1 MFLFSENIRCGKEPF
16 QNSNFCVIKKPKK
29 KPFFSHKEHF
39 YRKQTC
45 IIYLSTPIRHLYRQP
60 VWYYWLDI
68 FSLDLTGRQAYL
80 IRKIL
85 YKNFIL
91 ASDEYFDNLWVD
103 FDEIEANSTV
113 QIMSE
118 MNLNKTEL
126 IKYQYQRIYD
136 QGKIKIPFI

>member
-1 MFLFSENIRCGKEPF
+1 M
-16 QNSNFCVIKKPKK
+16 
-29 KPFFSHKEHF
+29 
-39 YRKQTC
+39 
-45 IIYLSTPIRHLYRQP
+45 
-60 VWYYWLDI
+60 
-68 FSLDLTGRQAYL
+68 DLTGRQAYL

-85 YKNFIL
+85 FKNFIL

-136 QGKIKIPFI
+136 QGKIKIPFINIQNSKNQFST